1 MWLVLSFAFAAPDPE
16 APVQDEPEASSS
28 TDQSAEPLAGEA
40 ASPEPS
46 TAEPAEPATEPAGA
60 DEADV
65 YTMPTLDFEL
75 PSALETNSLEAPEDD
90 GSFDAVA
97 SELGPMAYGFGARD
111 YKLAKLLQGGLY
123 LRPRLA
129 FSQLIGSPGPIAARL
144 GATLGYRFGGR
155 AKTVQWTG
163 DVNLRATAPVGGASG
178 HRLELNGHVG
188 PWISRLRVMVGVHLR
203 WERER
208 WRQKL
213 VEAENA
219 LHLGPS
225 VQLGLDARYVQLIV
239 GVAPTWKLAGL
250 RNPASVADPLF
261 PDFADETT
269 WLVGV
274 ALPLQTVRL
283 QADAT
288 WRDTEIGG
296 LFEVSAGFH
305 VKLPALVGSLLGGSS
320 DDDEED

>member
-1 MWLVLSFAFAAPDPE
+1 MWVLFCLAFAEPVGSPDPDPTSTGTEQPTSPSEETDDEQDTPDATPASE
-16 APVQDEPEASSS
+16 AASEETGPEDEPE
-28 TDQSAEPLAGEA
+28 TYEL
-40 ASPEPS
+40 
-46 TAEPAEPATEPAGA
+46 
-60 DEADV
+60 
-65 YTMPTLDFEL
+65 PTLDFEL

-90 GSFDAVA
+90 GSFEQVV

-129 FSQLIGSPGPIAARL
+129 FSQLIGSPGPIAMRL

-155 AKTVQWTG
+155 ARTVQWTG

-178 HRLELNGHVG
+178 HRVELNGHVG
-188 PWISRLRVMVGVHLR
+188 PWVSVVRLQVGVHMR

-208 WRQKL
+208 WRRKL

-219 LHLGPS
+219 LYLGPS
-225 VQLGLDARYVQLIV
+225 VQFGLDARYVQFLV
-239 GVAPTWKLAGL
+239 GVAPTWRLAGN
-250 RNPASVADPLF
+250 RPPASAGDPVF
-261 PDFADETT
+261 PDFANETT
-269 WLVGV
+269 WLAGIAV
-274 ALPLQTVRL
+274 PLKTVRL
-283 QADAT
+283 QADAS

-305 VKLPALVGSLLGGSS
+305 VQLPQLLGSMLGGTT
-320 DDDEED
+320 EQEQE